1 MIQADIGSGICADC
15 GEKLSG
21 KFCKNC
27 SSESEK

>member
-1 MIQADIGSGICADC
+1 MINKEVGKGICADC
-15 GEKLSG
+15 GESING